1 MGRRIFGVVLL
12 GAKRLPETKAAKLVL
27 KYPVVGFGQKCDS
40 FRLCLTK
47 MHSAEGANAFAQF
60 ERAAGV
66 LRDLLI
72 DVAEPLE
79 IGWVGDENPGHNAGT
94 SRVANRILTHRK
106 WLEERRMRLLI
117 GLGNDA
123 NPAYHPLLVDL
134 AWRPVLAGPFGHW
147 PALNALLVGIR
158 NLVILAIVG
167 DRVLGP
173 GFADDVQHF
182 FVDVAVV
189 LVNRR
194 AIHGCPGG
202 MILLPQDVHP
212 AVLIAA

>member
-12 GAKRLPETKAAKLVL
+12 GAKRLPETKAAKVVP
-27 KYPVVGFGQKCDS
+27 KAPVVGFGQKGDS
-40 FRLCLTK
+40 FCLRLAK
-47 MHSAEGANAFAQF
+47 MDGAEGANAFAQF

-72 DVAEPLE
+72 DVAEALE
-79 IGWVGDENPGHNAGT
+79 IGWVGDENPGHNTRA

-106 WLEERRMRLLI
+106 RLKEWGMRLLV

-123 NPAYHPLLVDL
+123 NLAYHPLLIDL
-134 AWRPVLAGPFGHW
+134 AGRPVLAGPFGHW
-147 PALNALLVGIR
+147 PALNALFVGIR
-158 NLVILAIVG
+158 NLVVLAIVG

-173 GFADDVQHF
+173 GFADDVQHL
-182 FVDVAVV
+182 FVDVAVM

-194 AIHGCPGG
+194 
-202 MILLPQDVHP
+202 
-212 AVLIAA
+212 